1 MKDLLVSIIVPIY
14 NVEKHLR
21 QCIDSILEQTYEN
34 LEVILV
40 NDGSQDSC
48 SEICDEYSK
57 KDSRVIVIHK
67 KNGGL
72 SSAREKGMENATG
85 DYVMFVDGDD
95 WVEITTVEECISQ
108 VKKQKDIT
116 CVMFSYIKETAKK
129 SIPMHIFD
137 DSLHMPVDIAEE
149 NVYRRLFGLSNN
161 ELSHPERMENV
172 VSCCMKLYKSNYA
185 KKGRY
190 FDTKL
195 VGSCEDGLFN
205 MYALHG
211 CREIVYLDR
220 PLYHYRKMEGT
231 LTSSFRPLF
240 IQQWGTLFSIMEEI
254 IDEKNLGEEYREA
267 LSNRIALSIT
277 AVGLNELSNKKNGH
291 IGHIKVI
298 RDYLKQE
305 RYQSAV
311 SKLQIKDMPLTW
323 KLLMISCKARWAIVV
338 YMAIVM
344 IEKLRKR

>member
-1 MKDLLVSIIVPIY
+1 MKDLLISIIVPIY
-14 NVEKHLR
+14 NVEQYLR
-21 QCIDSILEQTYEN
+21 QCIESIIEQTYNN

-40 NDGSQDSC
+40 DDGSTDSC
-48 SEICDEYSK
+48 SEICDEYVN
-57 KDSRVIVIHK
+57 KDSRVSVIHK

-72 SSAREKGMENATG
+72 SSARESGMANATG
-85 DYVMFVDGDD
+85 SYVMFVDGDD
-95 WVEITTVEECISQ
+95 WIASTTVEECVREVAKSEN
-108 VKKQKDIT
+108 IT
-116 CVMFSYIKETAKK
+116 CVMFSYTKETSNQ

-137 DSLHMPVDIAEE
+137 DFMYMSADISEE
-149 NVYRRLFGLSNN
+149 KVYRRLFGLSND

-205 MYALHG
+205 MYALYG
-211 CREIVYLDR
+211 CREIIYLDR
-220 PLYHYRKMEGT
+220 PLYHYRKIEGT

-254 IDEKNLGEEYREA
+254 IDEKNLGEKYREA

-277 AVGLNELSNKKNGH
+277 AVGLNELRNKKNGH

-298 RDYLKQE
+298 RDYLEQE

-311 SKLQIKDMPLTW
+311 SKLRIKEMPLTW
-323 KLLMISCKARWAIVV
+323 KLLMISCKARCAIVV
-338 YMAIVM
+338 YMAIAV